1 MKKTVISV
9 LILCA
14 CLLLSSCGKKNT
26 ASGTNNISNMSAVT
40 EISTDDMDF
49 EFSNKDTT
57 YDYDESEAKTVADS
71 EKAVKIT
78 AEGTYVVSGEHE
90 SITVSAPD
98 TAKVRIILKNTTVS
112 NTSGP
117 AIYIES
123 ADKVFITACEG
134 TVNTLSDGTSYTGDF
149 KDTNIDG
156 AIFSKA
162 DLTLNGEG
170 TLNITGNCKCGVV
183 SKDDLIICGLNLT
196 VKSTGC
202 ALEGKD
208 CVKIKDAAIT
218 VSAGGDGIRSTN
230 TEKSNKG
237 FVYIETG
244 NIDITSGNDG
254 IQAATVLKAA
264 NGSIKIT
271 AGGGAADTKQN
282 SGGRNM
288 PGFGGNTQTTDDE
301 ESTKGLKA
309 GSLILID
316 EGDFEVSSKD
326 DSFHSN
332 GDIEINGGSFTAAA
346 GDDGFHADNNL
357 IINGGSIT
365 VSQSYEGLEGQKV
378 TVTGGNIDI
387 TASDDGINAAGSS
400 SSSSTGGRPGNS
412 DSNALITI
420 GGGYIVVNASGDG
433 IDSNGNVVI
442 SGGTVLVSGPT
453 DNGNGTFDYDGEAT
467 VSGGTLLVSGP
478 TDNGNGAFD
487 YGGEA
492 TVSGG
497 TVILCGSSGMA
508 QGFSDK
514 SEQASFM
521 YTLDSSASAG
531 SSVALTDEKGNVLA
545 SFIPAKQYN
554 NVVISTPSLKSGS
567 SYKLLIGGTV
577 SGADKNGFASSG
589 SVSSAAQTLDVKLT
603 GITTTFGSG
612 GMSGGNMG
620 GGNKGRFGGG
630 QAPDMNGGAPG
641 DTNGDNGGTPPDK
654 PNGRMNNSQ

>member
-1 MKKTVISV
+1 
-9 LILCA
+9 
-14 CLLLSSCGKKNT
+14 
-26 ASGTNNISNMSAVT
+26 MSAVT

-49 EFSNKDTT
+49 EFSNNDTT

-71 EKAVKIT
+71 EKTVKIT

-98 TAKVRIILKNTTVS
+98 TAKVRIILKNATVS

-117 AIYIES
+117 AIYIEK

-149 KDTNIDG
+149 KDTNVDG
-156 AIFSKA
+156 AIFSKT
-162 DLTLNGEG
+162 DLTLNGVG

-254 IQAATVLKAA
+254 MQAATVLKAA

-282 SGGRNM
+282 FGGRNM
-288 PGFGGNTQTTDDE
+288 PGFGGKTQTTDDE
-301 ESTKGLKA
+301 ESTKGLKT

-316 EGDFEVSSKD
+316 EGGFEVSSKE

-346 GDDGFHADNNL
+346 GEDGFHADNNL

-400 SSSSTGGRPGNS
+400 SSSSTGGRPGSS

-433 IDSNGNVVI
+433 IDSNGNIVI
-442 SGGTVLVSGPT
+442 SGGTLFVSGP
-453 DNGNGTFDYDGEAT
+453 A
-467 VSGGTLLVSGP
+467 
-478 TDNGNGAFD
+478 DNGNGAFD

-497 TVILCGSSGMA
+497 TVIFCGSSGMA

-531 SSVALTDEKGNVLA
+531 SSVALTDENGNVLA

-554 NVVISTPSLKSGS
+554 NVVISTPSLKNGS
-567 SYKLLIGGTV
+567 SYKLVIGGTV

-589 SVSSAAQTLDVKLT
+589 SVSSAAQTLDIKLT
-603 GITTTFGSG
+603 GTTATIGSG

-620 GGNKGRFGGG
+620 GGKGRFGGG
-630 QAPDMNGGAPG
+630 QAPGMNGGAPG
-641 DTNGDNGGTPPDK
+641 DRNGDNGGTPPDK

>member
-49 EFSNKDTT
+49 EFSNNDTT

-71 EKAVKIT
+71 EKTVKIT

-98 TAKVRIILKNTTVS
+98 TAKVRIILKNATVS

-117 AIYIES
+117 AIYIEK

-149 KDTNIDG
+149 KDTNVDG
-156 AIFSKA
+156 AIFSKT

-170 TLNITGNCKCGVV
+170 TLNITGNCKCGAV

-271 AGGGAADTKQN
+271 AGGGAADAKQN

-288 PGFGGNTQTTDDE
+288 PGFGGSTQTTDDE

-316 EGDFEVSSKD
+316 EGSFEVGSKD

-400 SSSSTGGRPGNS
+400 SSSSTGGRPGSS

-433 IDSNGNVVI
+433 IDSNGNIVI
-442 SGGTVLVSGPT
+442 
-453 DNGNGTFDYDGEAT
+453 
-467 VSGGTLLVSGP
+467 SGGTLLVSAP
-478 TDNGNGAFD
+478 ADNGNGAFD

-531 SSVALTDEKGNVLA
+531 SSVAVTDEKGNVLA

-554 NVVISTPSLKSGS
+554 NVVISTSSLKNGS
-567 SYKLLIGGTV
+567 SYKLVIGGTV

-589 SVSSAAQTLDVKLT
+589 SVSSAAQTLDIKLT
-603 GITTTFGSG
+603 GTTTTIGSG

-654 PNGRMNNSQ
+654 PNGRMSNSR

>member
-1 MKKTVISV
+1 MKKTVIPV

-26 ASGTNNISNMSAVT
+26 ASGTNNINNMSAVT

-49 EFSNKDTT
+49 ELSNKDTT
-57 YDYDESEAKTVADS
+57 YNYDESEAKTIANS

-98 TAKVRIILKNTTVS
+98 TAKVHIILKNATVS

-117 AIYIES
+117 AIYIEN
-123 ADKVFITACEG
+123 ADKVFITAYKN
-134 TVNTLSDGTSYTGDF
+134 TTNTLSDDTSYTGDF
-149 KDTNIDG
+149 KDTNVDG
-156 AIFSKA
+156 TIFSKT

-170 TLNITGNCKCGVV
+170 TLNITGNCKCGAV

-218 VSAGGDGIRSTN
+218 VSSGGYGIRSTN
-230 TEKSNKG
+230 TEKANKG

-264 NGSIKIT
+264 NGNVKIT

-288 PGFGGNTQTTDDE
+288 PGFGGKTQTTDDE

-309 GSLILID
+309 GSLIVID
-316 EGDFEVSSKD
+316 EGSFEVSSKD

-332 GDIEINGGSFTAAA
+332 GDIEINGGSFTAAT
-346 GDDGFHADNNL
+346 GDDGFHADSNL

-365 VSQSYEGLEGQKV
+365 VSRSYEGLEGQKV

-387 TASDDGINAAGSS
+387 TASDDGINAASPSSSGSS
-400 SSSSTGGRPGNS
+400 VGGRPGNS

-420 GGGYIVVNASGDG
+420 GGGYILVNASGDG
-433 IDSNGNVVI
+433 IDSNGNVAI
-442 SGGTVLVSGPT
+442 TGGTVLVSGPT
-453 DNGNGTFDYDGEAT
+453 DNGNA
-467 VSGGTLLVSGP
+467 
-478 TDNGNGAFD
+478 AFD
-487 YGGEA
+487 YNGEA

-531 SSVALTDEKGNVLA
+531 SSVALSDEKGNVIA

-554 NVVISTPSLKSGS
+554 NIVITSPSLKNGS
-567 SYKLLIGGTV
+567 SYKLVIGGTV
-577 SGADKNGFASSG
+577 SGADKNGYASSG
-589 SVSSAAQTLDVKLT
+589 SVSSAAQTLDIKLT
-603 GITTTFGSG
+603 GITTTFGNG
-612 GMSGGNMG
+612 GMSGGMG
-620 GGNKGRFGGG
+620 GGNKGGGFGGG
-630 QAPDMNGGAPG
+630 QAPDMNGS
-641 DTNGDNGGTPPDK
+641 TPEK
-654 PNGRMNNSQ
+654 PNGLKRR

>member
-49 EFSNKDTT
+49 EFSNNDTT

-71 EKAVKIT
+71 EKTVKIT

-98 TAKVRIILKNTTVS
+98 TAKVRIILKNATVS

-117 AIYIES
+117 AIYIEK

-156 AIFSKA
+156 AIFSKT

-170 TLNITGNCKCGVV
+170 TLNITGNYKCGVV

-230 TEKSNKG
+230 TEKPNKG

-271 AGGGAADTKQN
+271 AGGGAADAKQN

-288 PGFGGNTQTTDDE
+288 PGFGGKTQTTDDE

-309 GSLILID
+309 GSLIVID
-316 EGDFEVSSKD
+316 EGSFEVSSKD

-332 GDIEINGGSFTAAA
+332 GDIEINGGSFTAATGA
-346 GDDGFHADNNL
+346 DGFHADSNL

-365 VSQSYEGLEGQKV
+365 VSRSYEGLEGQKV
-378 TVTGGNIDI
+378 TVTGGDIDI
-387 TASDDGINAAGSS
+387 TASNDGINAASS
-400 SSSSTGGRPGNS
+400 SSSGSSSVDGRPGNS

-433 IDSNGNVVI
+433 IDSNGNIVI
-442 SGGTVLVSGPT
+442 
-453 DNGNGTFDYDGEAT
+453 
-467 VSGGTLLVSGP
+467 SGGTLLVSGP
-478 TDNGNGAFD
+478 ADNGNGAFD

-497 TVILCGSSGMA
+497 TVIFCGSSGMA
-508 QGFSDK
+508 QGFSYK

-531 SSVALTDEKGNVLA
+531 SSVALTDENGNVLA

-554 NVVISTPSLKSGS
+554 NVVISTPSLKNGS
-567 SYKLLIGGTV
+567 SYKLVIGGTV

-589 SVSSAAQTLDVKLT
+589 SVSSAAQTLDIKLT
-603 GITTTFGSG
+603 GTTTTFGSG

-620 GGNKGRFGGG
+620 GGKGRFGGG

-641 DTNGDNGGTPPDK
+641 DRNGDNGGTPPDK

>member
-26 ASGTNNISNMSAVT
+26 ASGTNNISNISAVT
-40 EISTDDMDF
+40 KISTDDMDF
-49 EFSNKDTT
+49 EFSNNDTT

-71 EKAVKIT
+71 EKTVKIT

-98 TAKVRIILKNTTVS
+98 TAKVRIILKNATVS

-117 AIYIES
+117 AIYIEK
-123 ADKVFITACEG
+123 ADKVFITAYKD
-134 TVNTLSDGTSYTGDF
+134 TTNTLSDGTSYTGDF

-156 AIFSKA
+156 AIFSKT

-170 TLNITGNCKCGVV
+170 TLNITGNCKCGAV

-230 TEKSNKG
+230 TEKSNNG

-288 PGFGGNTQTTDDE
+288 PGFGGSTQTTDDE

-316 EGDFEVSSKD
+316 EGGFEVSSKD

-400 SSSSTGGRPGNS
+400 SSSSTGGRTGNS
-412 DSNALITI
+412 DSNSLITI
-420 GGGYIVVNASGDG
+420 SGGYIVVNASGDG
-433 IDSNGNVVI
+433 IDSNGNVAI
-442 SGGTVLVSGPT
+442 SGGTV
-453 DNGNGTFDYDGEAT
+453 
-467 VSGGTLLVSGP
+467 LVSGP

-531 SSVALTDEKGNVLA
+531 SSVALTDENGNVLA

-554 NVVISTPSLKSGS
+554 NVVISTPSLKNGS
-567 SYKLLIGGTV
+567 SYKLVIGGTV

-589 SVSSAAQTLDVKLT
+589 SVSSAAQTLDIKLT

-630 QAPDMNGGAPG
+630 QAPGMNGGAPG

-654 PNGRMNNSQ
+654 PNGKMNNSQ

>member
-40 EISTDDMDF
+40 KISTDDMDF
-49 EFSNKDTT
+49 EFSNNDTT

-71 EKAVKIT
+71 EKTVKIT

-98 TAKVRIILKNTTVS
+98 TAKVRIILKNATVS

-117 AIYIES
+117 AIYIEK
-123 ADKVFITACEG
+123 ADKVFITAYKD
-134 TVNTLSDGTSYTGDF
+134 TTNTLSDGTSYTGDF

-156 AIFSKA
+156 TIFSKT

-282 SGGRNM
+282 FGGRNM
-288 PGFGGNTQTTDDE
+288 PGFGGKTQTTDDE
-301 ESTKGLKA
+301 ESTNGLKA

-316 EGDFEVSSKD
+316 EGGFEVSSKE

-346 GDDGFHADNNL
+346 GEDGFHADNNL

-400 SSSSTGGRPGNS
+400 SGSSTGGRPGSS

-433 IDSNGNVVI
+433 IDSNGNVAI
-442 SGGTVLVSGPT
+442 T
-453 DNGNGTFDYDGEAT
+453 
-467 VSGGTLLVSGP
+467 GGTLLVSGP
-478 TDNGNGAFD
+478 ADNGNGAFD

-497 TVILCGSSGMA
+497 TVIFCGSSGMA

-531 SSVALTDEKGNVLA
+531 SSVALTDEKGNVIA

-554 NVVISTPSLKSGS
+554 NVVISTPSLKNGS
-567 SYKLLIGGTV
+567 SYKLVIGGTV

-589 SVSSAAQTLDVKLT
+589 SVSSAAQTLDIKLT
-603 GITTTFGSG
+603 GTTTTIGNG

-620 GGNKGRFGGG
+620 GGKGRFGGG
-630 QAPDMNGGAPG
+630 QAPGMNGGAPG
-641 DTNGDNGGTPPDK
+641 DRNGDNGGTPPDK

>member
-1 MKKTVISV
+1 MKKTVIPV

-26 ASGTNNISNMSAVT
+26 ASGTNNINNMSAVT

-57 YDYDESEAKTVADS
+57 YNYDESEGKTIANS

-98 TAKVRIILKNTTVS
+98 TAKVRIILKNATVS

-117 AIYIES
+117 AIYIEN
-123 ADKVFITACEG
+123 ADKVFITAYKN
-134 TVNTLSDGTSYTGDF
+134 TTNTLSDGTSYTGDF
-149 KDTNIDG
+149 KDTNVDG
-156 AIFSKA
+156 AIFSKT

-170 TLNITGNCKCGVV
+170 TLNITGNYKCGAV

-218 VSAGGDGIRSTN
+218 VSSGGDGIRSTN
-230 TEKSNKG
+230 TEKTNKG

-244 NIDITSGNDG
+244 NIDITSGSDG

-264 NGSIKIT
+264 NGNVKIT
-271 AGGGAADTKQN
+271 AGGAADTKQN
-282 SGGRNM
+282 SGDRNM
-288 PGFGGNTQTTDDE
+288 PGFGGKTQTSDDE

-309 GSLILID
+309 GSLIVID
-316 EGDFEVSSKD
+316 EGSFEVSSKD

-332 GDIEINGGSFTAAA
+332 GDIEINGGSFTAAT
-346 GDDGFHADNNL
+346 GDDGFHADSNL

-365 VSQSYEGLEGQKV
+365 VSRSYEGLEGQKV

-387 TASDDGINAAGSS
+387 TASDDGINAASPSVSGSS
-400 SSSSTGGRPGNS
+400 TDGRPGIS

-420 GGGYIVVNASGDG
+420 GGGYILVNASGDG
-433 IDSNGNVVI
+433 IDSNGNVAI
-442 SGGTVLVSGPT
+442 TGGTVLVSGPT
-453 DNGNGTFDYDGEAT
+453 DNGNA
-467 VSGGTLLVSGP
+467 
-478 TDNGNGAFD
+478 AFD
-487 YGGEA
+487 YNGEA

-531 SSVALTDEKGNVLA
+531 SSVALTDEKGNVIA

-554 NVVISTPSLKSGS
+554 NIVITSPSLKNGS
-567 SYKLLIGGTV
+567 SYKLVIGGTV
-577 SGADKNGFASSG
+577 SGADKNGYASSG
-589 SVSSAAQTLDVKLT
+589 SVSSAAQTLDIKLT
-603 GITTTFGSG
+603 GITTTFGNG
-612 GMSGGNMG
+612 GMSGGMG
-620 GGNKGRFGGG
+620 GRNKGGGFGGG
-630 QAPDMNGGAPG
+630 QAPDMNGSAPE
-641 DTNGDNGGTPPDK
+641 K
-654 PNGRMNNSQ
+654 PNGLKRR

>member
-14 CLLLSSCGKKNT
+14 CLPLSSCGKKNT
-26 ASGTNNISNMSAVT
+26 ASGMNNISNMSAVT

-49 EFSNKDTT
+49 EFSNNDTT

-71 EKAVKIT
+71 EKTVKIT

-98 TAKVRIILKNTTVS
+98 TAKVRIILKNATVS

-117 AIYIES
+117 AIYIEK
-123 ADKVFITACEG
+123 ADKVFITAYKD
-134 TVNTLSDGTSYTGDF
+134 TTNTLSDGTSYTGDF

-156 AIFSKA
+156 TIFSKT

-282 SGGRNM
+282 FGGRNM
-288 PGFGGNTQTTDDE
+288 PGFGGKTQTTDDE
-301 ESTKGLKA
+301 ESTNGLKA

-316 EGDFEVSSKD
+316 EGGFEVSSKE

-346 GDDGFHADNNL
+346 GEDGFHADNNL

-400 SSSSTGGRPGNS
+400 SSSSTGGRPGSS

-433 IDSNGNVVI
+433 IDSNGNVAI
-442 SGGTVLVSGPT
+442 
-453 DNGNGTFDYDGEAT
+453 A
-467 VSGGTLLVSGP
+467 GGTLLVSGP
-478 TDNGNGAFD
+478 ADNGNGAFD

-497 TVILCGSSGMA
+497 TVIFCGSSGMA

-531 SSVALTDEKGNVLA
+531 SSVALTDEKGNVIA

-554 NVVISTPSLKSGS
+554 NVVISTPSLKNGS
-567 SYKLLIGGTV
+567 SYKLVIGGTV

-589 SVSSAAQTLDVKLT
+589 SVSSAAQTLDIKLT
-603 GITTTFGSG
+603 GTTTTFGNG

-620 GGNKGRFGGG
+620 GGKGRFGGG
-630 QAPDMNGGAPG
+630 QAPGMNGGAPG
-641 DTNGDNGGTPPDK
+641 DRNGDNGGTPPDK

>member
-1 MKKTVISV
+1 
-9 LILCA
+9 
-14 CLLLSSCGKKNT
+14 
-26 ASGTNNISNMSAVT
+26 MSAVT

-49 EFSNKDTT
+49 EFSNNDTT

-71 EKAVKIT
+71 EKTVKIT

-98 TAKVRIILKNTTVS
+98 TAKVRIILKNATVS

-117 AIYIES
+117 AIYIEK
-123 ADKVFITACEG
+123 ADKVFITAYKD
-134 TVNTLSDGTSYTGDF
+134 TTNTLSDGTSYTGDF

-156 AIFSKA
+156 TIFSKT

-244 NIDITSGNDG
+244 NVDITSGNDG

-282 SGGRNM
+282 FGGRNM
-288 PGFGGNTQTTDDE
+288 PGFGGSTQTTDDE

-316 EGDFEVSSKD
+316 EGGFEVSSKE

-346 GDDGFHADNNL
+346 GEDGFHADNNL

-400 SSSSTGGRPGNS
+400 SSSSTGGRPGSS

-420 GGGYIVVNASGDG
+420 DGGYIVVNASGDG
-433 IDSNGNVVI
+433 IDSNGNIVI
-442 SGGTVLVSGPT
+442 
-453 DNGNGTFDYDGEAT
+453 
-467 VSGGTLLVSGP
+467 SGGTLLVSGP
-478 TDNGNGAFD
+478 ADNGNGAFD
-487 YGGEA
+487 YGGKA

-531 SSVALTDEKGNVLA
+531 SSVALTDEKGNVIA

-554 NVVISTPSLKSGS
+554 NVVISTPSLKNGS
-567 SYKLLIGGTV
+567 SYKLVIGGTV
-577 SGADKNGFASSG
+577 SGADKNGYASSG
-589 SVSSAAQTLDVKLT
+589 SVSSAAQTLDIKLT
-603 GITTTFGSG
+603 GTTTTFGNG

-620 GGNKGRFGGG
+620 GGKGRFGGG
-630 QAPDMNGGAPG
+630 QAPGMNGGAPG
-641 DTNGDNGGTPPDK
+641 DRNGDNGGTPPDK

>member
-1 MKKTVISV
+1 
-9 LILCA
+9 
-14 CLLLSSCGKKNT
+14 
-26 ASGTNNISNMSAVT
+26 MSAVT

-49 EFSNKDTT
+49 EFSNNDTT

-71 EKAVKIT
+71 EKTVKIT

-98 TAKVRIILKNTTVS
+98 TAKVRIILKNATVS

-117 AIYIES
+117 AIYIEK

-156 AIFSKA
+156 AIFSKT

-170 TLNITGNCKCGVV
+170 TLNITGNCKCGAV

-208 CVKIKDAAIT
+208 CVKIKDAEIT

-254 IQAATVLKAA
+254 MQAATVLKAA

-288 PGFGGNTQTTDDE
+288 PGFGGSTQTTDDE

-316 EGDFEVSSKD
+316 EGDFEVSSKE

-346 GDDGFHADNNL
+346 GEDGFHADNNL

-378 TVTGGNIDI
+378 TITGGNIDI

-400 SSSSTGGRPGNS
+400 SSSSTGGRPGSS

-442 SGGTVLVSGPT
+442 SGGTVLVSGP
-453 DNGNGTFDYDGEAT
+453 A
-467 VSGGTLLVSGP
+467 
-478 TDNGNGAFD
+478 DNGNGAFD

-531 SSVALTDEKGNVLA
+531 SSAAVTDEKGNVIA

-554 NVVISTPSLKSGS
+554 NVVISTPSLKNGS
-567 SYKLLIGGTV
+567 SYKLVIGGTV

-589 SVSSAAQTLDVKLT
+589 SVSSAAQTLDIKLT
-603 GITTTFGSG
+603 GTTTTFGSG

-641 DTNGDNGGTPPDK
+641 DTNGDNGGAPPDK

>member
-1 MKKTVISV
+1 MKKTVIPV

-26 ASGTNNISNMSAVT
+26 ASGTNNINNMSAVT

-57 YDYDESEAKTVADS
+57 YNYDESEATTIKDS

-98 TAKVRIILKNTTVS
+98 TAKVRIILKNATVS

-117 AIYIES
+117 AIYIEK
-123 ADKVFITACEG
+123 ADKVFITAYKN
-134 TVNTLSDGTSYTGDF
+134 TTNTLSDGTSYTGDF

-156 AIFSKA
+156 AIFSKT

-170 TLNITGNCKCGVV
+170 TLNITGNCKCGAV

-218 VSAGGDGIRSTN
+218 VSSGGDGIRSTN
-230 TEKSNKG
+230 TEKTNKG

-244 NIDITSGNDG
+244 NIDITSGSDG

-264 NGSIKIT
+264 NGNVKIT
-271 AGGGAADTKQN
+271 AGGAADTKQN
-282 SGGRNM
+282 SGDRNM
-288 PGFGGNTQTTDDE
+288 PGFGGKTQTTDDE

-309 GSLILID
+309 GSLIVID
-316 EGDFEVSSKD
+316 EGSFEVSSKD

-332 GDIEINGGSFTAAA
+332 GDIEINGGSFTAAT
-346 GDDGFHADNNL
+346 GDDGFHTDSNL

-365 VSQSYEGLEGQKV
+365 VSRSYEGLEGQKV

-387 TASDDGINAAGSS
+387 TASDDGINAASPSASGSS
-400 SSSSTGGRPGNS
+400 TDGRPGNS

-420 GGGYIVVNASGDG
+420 GGGYILVNASGDG
-433 IDSNGNVVI
+433 IDSNGNVAI
-442 SGGTVLVSGPT
+442 TGGTVLVSGPT
-453 DNGNGTFDYDGEAT
+453 DNGNA
-467 VSGGTLLVSGP
+467 
-478 TDNGNGAFD
+478 AFD
-487 YGGEA
+487 YNGEA

-531 SSVALTDEKGNVLA
+531 SSVALTDEKGNVIA

-554 NVVISTPSLKSGS
+554 NIVITSSSLKNGS
-567 SYKLLIGGTV
+567 SYKLVIGGTV
-577 SGADKNGFASSG
+577 SGADKNGYASSG
-589 SVSSAAQTLDVKLT
+589 SVSSAAQTLDIKLT
-603 GITTTFGSG
+603 GITTTFGNG
-612 GMSGGNMG
+612 GMSGGMG
-620 GGNKGRFGGG
+620 GRNKGGGFGGG
-630 QAPDMNGGAPG
+630 QAPDMNGSAPE
-641 DTNGDNGGTPPDK
+641 K
-654 PNGRMNNSQ
+654 PNGLKRR

>member
-14 CLLLSSCGKKNT
+14 CLPLSSCGKKNT
-26 ASGTNNISNMSAVT
+26 ASGMNNISNMSAVT

-49 EFSNKDTT
+49 EFSNNDTT

-71 EKAVKIT
+71 EKTVKIT

-98 TAKVRIILKNTTVS
+98 TAKVRIILKNATVS

-117 AIYIES
+117 AIYIEK
-123 ADKVFITACEG
+123 ADKVFITAYKD
-134 TVNTLSDGTSYTGDF
+134 TTNTLSDGTSYTGDF

-156 AIFSKA
+156 TIFSKT

-282 SGGRNM
+282 FGGRNM
-288 PGFGGNTQTTDDE
+288 PGFGGSTQTTDDE

-316 EGDFEVSSKD
+316 EGGFEVSSKE

-346 GDDGFHADNNL
+346 GEDGFHADSNL

-400 SSSSTGGRPGNS
+400 SSSSTGGRPGSS

-420 GGGYIVVNASGDG
+420 DGGYIVVNASGDG
-433 IDSNGNVVI
+433 IDSNGNIVI
-442 SGGTVLVSGPT
+442 
-453 DNGNGTFDYDGEAT
+453 
-467 VSGGTLLVSGP
+467 SGGTLLVSGP
-478 TDNGNGAFD
+478 ADNGNGAFD

-531 SSVALTDEKGNVLA
+531 SSVALTDEKGNVIA

-554 NVVISTPSLKSGS
+554 NVVISTPSLKNGS
-567 SYKLLIGGTV
+567 SYKLVIGGTV

-589 SVSSAAQTLDVKLT
+589 SVSSAAQTLDIKLT
-603 GITTTFGSG
+603 GTTTTFGNG

-620 GGNKGRFGGG
+620 GKGRFGGG
-630 QAPDMNGGAPG
+630 QAPGMNGGAPG
-641 DTNGDNGGTPPDK
+641 DRNGDNGGTPPDK

>member
-1 MKKTVISV
+1 M
-9 LILCA
+9 ILCA

-26 ASGTNNISNMSAVT
+26 ASGTNNISNISAVT
-40 EISTDDMDF
+40 KISTDDMDF
-49 EFSNKDTT
+49 EFSNNDTT

-71 EKAVKIT
+71 EKTVKIT

-98 TAKVRIILKNTTVS
+98 TAKVRIILKNATVS

-117 AIYIES
+117 AIYIEK
-123 ADKVFITACEG
+123 ADKVFITAYKD
-134 TVNTLSDGTSYTGDF
+134 TTNTLSDGTSYTGDF

-156 AIFSKA
+156 AIFSKT

-170 TLNITGNCKCGVV
+170 TLNITGNCKCGAV

-230 TEKSNKG
+230 TEKSNNG

-288 PGFGGNTQTTDDE
+288 PGFGGSTQTTDDE

-316 EGDFEVSSKD
+316 EGGFEVSSKD

-400 SSSSTGGRPGNS
+400 SSSSTGGRTGNS
-412 DSNALITI
+412 DSNSLITI
-420 GGGYIVVNASGDG
+420 SGGYIVVNASGDG
-433 IDSNGNVVI
+433 IDSNGNVAI
-442 SGGTVLVSGPT
+442 SGGTV
-453 DNGNGTFDYDGEAT
+453 
-467 VSGGTLLVSGP
+467 LVSGP

-531 SSVALTDEKGNVLA
+531 SSVALTDENGNVLA

-554 NVVISTPSLKSGS
+554 NVVISTPSLKNGS
-567 SYKLLIGGTV
+567 SYKLVIGGTV

-589 SVSSAAQTLDVKLT
+589 SVSSAAQTLDIKLT

-630 QAPDMNGGAPG
+630 QAPGMNGGAPG

-654 PNGRMNNSQ
+654 PNGKMNNSQ

>member
-1 MKKTVISV
+1 MKKTVIPV

-14 CLLLSSCGKKNT
+14 CLLLSSCGKKNM
-26 ASGTNNISNMSAVT
+26 ASGMNNINNMSAVT

-57 YDYDESEAKTVADS
+57 YDYDESDATTIKDS
-71 EKAVKIT
+71 EKTVKIT
-78 AEGTYVVSGEHE
+78 VEGTYVVSGEHE

-98 TAKVRIILKNTTVS
+98 TAKVRIILKNATVS

-117 AIYIES
+117 AIYIEK

-149 KDTNIDG
+149 KDTNVDG
-156 AIFSKA
+156 AIFSKT

-230 TEKSNKG
+230 TEKSNNG

-271 AGGGAADTKQN
+271 AGGGVTDTKQN
-282 SGGRNM
+282 FGGRNM
-288 PGFGGNTQTTDDE
+288 PGFGGKTQTTDDE

-316 EGDFEVSSKD
+316 EGSFEVSSKD
-326 DSFHSN
+326 DAFHSN

-400 SSSSTGGRPGNS
+400 SSSSTGGRPDSS

-433 IDSNGNVVI
+433 IDSNGNIVI
-442 SGGTVLVSGPT
+442 S
-453 DNGNGTFDYDGEAT
+453 D
-467 VSGGTLLVSGP
+467 GTLLVSGP
-478 TDNGNGAFD
+478 ADNGNGAFD

-514 SEQASFM
+514 SDQASFM
-521 YTLDSSASAG
+521 YTLNSSASAG
-531 SSVALTDEKGNVLA
+531 SSVALTDENGNVLA

-554 NVVISTPSLKSGS
+554 NVVISTPSLKNGS
-567 SYKLLIGGTV
+567 SYKLVIGGTV
-577 SGADKNGFASSG
+577 SGADKNGYASSG
-589 SVSSAAQTLDVKLT
+589 SVSSAAQTLDIKLA

-612 GMSGGNMG
+612 GMSGGMG
-620 GGNKGRFGGG
+620 GGNKGRGGFGGG

-641 DTNGDNGGTPPDK
+641 DTNGDNGGAPPDK

>member
-1 MKKTVISV
+1 MKKTVIPV

-26 ASGTNNISNMSAVT
+26 ASGTNNINNMSAVT

-57 YDYDESEAKTVADS
+57 YDYDESEAKTIADS

-98 TAKVRIILKNTTVS
+98 TAKVHIILKNATVS

-117 AIYIES
+117 AIYIEN
-123 ADKVFITACEG
+123 ADKVFITAYKN
-134 TVNTLSDGTSYTGDF
+134 TTNTLSDGTSYTGSF

-156 AIFSKA
+156 TIFSKT

-170 TLNITGNCKCGVV
+170 TLNITGNCKCGAV

-218 VSAGGDGIRSTN
+218 VSSGGDGIRSTN
-230 TEKSNKG
+230 TEKTNKG

-244 NIDITSGNDG
+244 NIDITSGSDG

-264 NGSIKIT
+264 NGNVKIT

-282 SGGRNM
+282 SGDRNM
-288 PGFGGNTQTTDDE
+288 PGFGGKTQTSDDE

-309 GSLILID
+309 GSLIVID
-316 EGDFEVSSKD
+316 EGSFEVSSKD

-332 GDIEINGGSFTAAA
+332 GDIEINGGSFTAAT
-346 GDDGFHADNNL
+346 GDDGFHADSNL

-365 VSQSYEGLEGQKV
+365 VSRSYEGLEGQKV

-387 TASDDGINAAGSS
+387 TASDDGINAASPSSSGSS
-400 SSSSTGGRPGNS
+400 VGGRPGIS
-412 DSNALITI
+412 DSNSLITI
-420 GGGYIVVNASGDG
+420 GGGYILVNASGDG
-433 IDSNGNVVI
+433 IDSNGNVAI
-442 SGGTVLVSGPT
+442 TGGTVLVSGPT
-453 DNGNGTFDYDGEAT
+453 DNGNA
-467 VSGGTLLVSGP
+467 
-478 TDNGNGAFD
+478 AFD
-487 YGGEA
+487 YNGEA

-508 QGFSDK
+508 QGFSEK

-531 SSVALTDEKGNVLA
+531 SSVALTDEKGNVIA

-554 NVVISTPSLKSGS
+554 NIVITSSSLKNGS
-567 SYKLLIGGTV
+567 SYKLVIGGTV
-577 SGADKNGFASSG
+577 SGADKNGYASSG
-589 SVSSAAQTLDVKLT
+589 SVSSAAQTLDIKLT
-603 GITTTFGSG
+603 GITTTFGNG
-612 GMSGGNMG
+612 GMSGGMG
-620 GGNKGRFGGG
+620 GRNKGGGFGGG
-630 QAPDMNGGAPG
+630 QAPDMNGSAPE
-641 DTNGDNGGTPPDK
+641 K
-654 PNGRMNNSQ
+654 PNGLKRR

>member
-1 MKKTVISV
+1 MKKTVIPV

-26 ASGTNNISNMSAVT
+26 ASGTNNINNMSAVT

-57 YDYDESEAKTVADS
+57 YDYDESEATTVKDS

-90 SITVSAPD
+90 NITVSAPD
-98 TAKVRIILKNTTVS
+98 TAKVCIILKNATVS

-123 ADKVFITACEG
+123 ADKVFITAYKG
-134 TVNTLSDGTSYTGDF
+134 TTNTLSDGTSYTGDF
-149 KDTNIDG
+149 KDTNVDG
-156 AIFSKA
+156 TIFSKT

-170 TLNITGNCKCGVV
+170 TLNITGNYKCGAV

-202 ALEGKD
+202 SLEGKD

-264 NGSIKIT
+264 NGNVKIT

-288 PGFGGNTQTTDDE
+288 PGFGGKTQTTDDE

-316 EGDFEVSSKD
+316 EGSFEVSSKD

-346 GDDGFHADNNL
+346 GEDGFHADNNL

-400 SSSSTGGRPGNS
+400 SSSSTGGRPGSS

-433 IDSNGNVVI
+433 IDSNGNIVI
-442 SGGTVLVSGPT
+442 
-453 DNGNGTFDYDGEAT
+453 
-467 VSGGTLLVSGP
+467 SGGTLLVSGP

-521 YTLDSSASAG
+521 YTPDSSASAG
-531 SSVALTDEKGNVLA
+531 SSVALTDEKGNALA

-554 NVVISTPSLKSGS
+554 NVVISTPSLKNGS
-567 SYKLLIGGTV
+567 SYKLAVGGTV

-589 SVSSAAQTLDVKLT
+589 SVSSAAQTLDIKLT
-603 GITTTFGSG
+603 GITTTFGNG

-630 QAPDMNGGAPG
+630 QAPGMNGGAPG

>member
-49 EFSNKDTT
+49 EFSNNDTT
-57 YDYDESEAKTVADS
+57 YDYDESEAKTIADS
-71 EKAVKIT
+71 EKTVKIT

-98 TAKVRIILKNTTVS
+98 TAKVRIILKNATVS

-117 AIYIES
+117 AIYIEK
-123 ADKVFITACEG
+123 ADKVFITAYKD
-134 TVNTLSDGTSYTGDF
+134 TTNTLSDGTSYTGDF

-156 AIFSKA
+156 AIFSKT

-282 SGGRNM
+282 FGGRNM
-288 PGFGGNTQTTDDE
+288 PGFGGKTQTTDDE
-301 ESTKGLKA
+301 ESTNGLKA

-316 EGDFEVSSKD
+316 EGGFEVSSKE

-346 GDDGFHADNNL
+346 GEDGFHADNNL

-400 SSSSTGGRPGNS
+400 SSSSTGGRPGSS

-433 IDSNGNVVI
+433 IDSNGNVAI
-442 SGGTVLVSGPT
+442 I
-453 DNGNGTFDYDGEAT
+453 
-467 VSGGTLLVSGP
+467 GGTLLVSGP
-478 TDNGNGAFD
+478 ADNGNGAFD

-497 TVILCGSSGMA
+497 TVIFCGSSGMA

-531 SSVALTDEKGNVLA
+531 SSVALTDEKGNVIA

-554 NVVISTPSLKSGS
+554 NVVISTPSLKNGS
-567 SYKLLIGGTV
+567 SYKLVIGGTV

-589 SVSSAAQTLDVKLT
+589 SVSSAAQTLDIKLT
-603 GITTTFGSG
+603 GTTTTIGSG

-620 GGNKGRFGGG
+620 GGKGRFGGG
-630 QAPDMNGGAPG
+630 QAPGMNGGAPG
-641 DTNGDNGGTPPDK
+641 DRNGDNGGTPPDK

>member
-1 MKKTVISV
+1 MKKTVIPV

-26 ASGTNNISNMSAVT
+26 ASGTNNINNMSAVT

-49 EFSNKDTT
+49 EFSNNDTT

-98 TAKVRIILKNTTVS
+98 TAKVCIILKNATVS

-123 ADKVFITACEG
+123 ADKVFITAYKG
-134 TVNTLSDGTSYTGDF
+134 TTNTLSDGTSYTGDF
-149 KDTNIDG
+149 KDTNVDG
-156 AIFSKA
+156 TIFSKT

-170 TLNITGNCKCGVV
+170 TLNITGNYKCGAV

-202 ALEGKD
+202 SLEGKD

-264 NGSIKIT
+264 NGNVKIT

-288 PGFGGNTQTTDDE
+288 PGFGGKTQTTDDE

-316 EGDFEVSSKD
+316 EGSFEVSSKD

-400 SSSSTGGRPGNS
+400 SSSSTGGRPGSS

-433 IDSNGNVVI
+433 IDSNGNIVI
-442 SGGTVLVSGPT
+442 
-453 DNGNGTFDYDGEAT
+453 
-467 VSGGTLLVSGP
+467 SGGTLLVSGP
-478 TDNGNGAFD
+478 ADNGNGAFD

-531 SSVALTDEKGNVLA
+531 SSVALTDENGNVLA

-554 NVVISTPSLKSGS
+554 NVVISTPTLKNGS
-567 SYKLLIGGTV
+567 SYKLAVGGTV

-589 SVSSAAQTLDVKLT
+589 SVSSAAQTLDIKLT
-603 GITTTFGSG
+603 GTTTTFGNG

-620 GGNKGRFGGG
+620 GGKGRFGGG
-630 QAPDMNGGAPG
+630 QAPGMNGGAPG
-641 DTNGDNGGTPPDK
+641 DRNGDNGGTPPDK

>member
-1 MKKTVISV
+1 MKKTVIPV

-57 YDYDESEAKTVADS
+57 YDYDESEAKTIADS

-98 TAKVRIILKNTTVS
+98 TAKVRIILKNATVS

-117 AIYIES
+117 AIYIEK

-156 AIFSKA
+156 AIFSKT

-170 TLNITGNCKCGVV
+170 TLNITGNYKCGVM

-254 IQAATVLKAA
+254 IQAATVLKAD

-288 PGFGGNTQTTDDE
+288 PGFGGSTQTIDDQ

-316 EGDFEVSSKD
+316 EGGFEVSSKD
-326 DSFHSN
+326 DAFHSN

-346 GDDGFHADNNL
+346 GADGFHADNNL

-400 SSSSTGGRPGNS
+400 SSSSTGGRPDSS

-433 IDSNGNVVI
+433 IDSNGNIVI
-442 SGGTVLVSGPT
+442 
-453 DNGNGTFDYDGEAT
+453 
-467 VSGGTLLVSGP
+467 SGGTLLVSGP
-478 TDNGNGAFD
+478 ADNGNGAFD

-531 SSVALTDEKGNVLA
+531 SSVALTDENGNVLV

-554 NVVISTPSLKSGS
+554 NVVISTPSLKNGS
-567 SYKLLIGGTV
+567 SYKLVIGGTV

-589 SVSSAAQTLDVKLT
+589 SVSSAAQTLDIKLT
-603 GITTTFGSG
+603 GTTTTFGSG

-630 QAPDMNGGAPG
+630 QAPGMNGGAPG
-641 DTNGDNGGTPPDK
+641 DRNGDNGGTPPDK

>member
-14 CLLLSSCGKKNT
+14 CLPLSSCGKKNT
-26 ASGTNNISNMSAVT
+26 ASGMNNISNMSAVT

-49 EFSNKDTT
+49 EFSNNDTT

-71 EKAVKIT
+71 EKTVKIT

-98 TAKVRIILKNTTVS
+98 TAKVRIILKNATVS

-117 AIYIES
+117 AIYIEK
-123 ADKVFITACEG
+123 ADKVFITAYKD
-134 TVNTLSDGTSYTGDF
+134 TTNTLSDGTSYTGDF

-156 AIFSKA
+156 TIFSKT

-218 VSAGGDGIRSTN
+218 VSAGSDGIRSTK

-282 SGGRNM
+282 FGGRNM
-288 PGFGGNTQTTDDE
+288 PGFGGKTQTTDDE
-301 ESTKGLKA
+301 ESTNGLKA

-316 EGDFEVSSKD
+316 EGGFEVSSKK

-346 GDDGFHADNNL
+346 GEDGFHADNNL

-387 TASDDGINAAGSS
+387 TASDDGINAASPSSSGSS
-400 SSSSTGGRPGNS
+400 VGGRLGNS
-412 DSNALITI
+412 DSNSLITI
-420 GGGYIVVNASGDG
+420 SGGYILVNASSDG
-433 IDSNGNVVI
+433 IDSNGNVAI
-442 SGGTVLVSGPT
+442 TGGTV
-453 DNGNGTFDYDGEAT
+453 
-467 VSGGTLLVSGP
+467 LVSGP

-497 TVILCGSSGMA
+497 TVIFCGSSGMA

-531 SSVALTDEKGNVLA
+531 SSVALTDEKGNVIA

-554 NVVISTPSLKSGS
+554 NVVISTPSLKNGS
-567 SYKLLIGGTV
+567 SYKLVIGGTV

-589 SVSSAAQTLDVKLT
+589 SVSSAAQTLDIKLT
-603 GITTTFGSG
+603 GTTTTFGNG
-612 GMSGGNMG
+612 GMSGGNM

-641 DTNGDNGGTPPDK
+641 DTNGDNGGAPPDK

>member
-14 CLLLSSCGKKNT
+14 CLLLSSCRKKNT

-49 EFSNKDTT
+49 EFSNNDTT

-71 EKAVKIT
+71 EKTVKIT

-98 TAKVRIILKNTTVS
+98 TAKVRIILKNATVS

-117 AIYIES
+117 AIYIEK
-123 ADKVFITACEG
+123 ADKVFITAYKD
-134 TVNTLSDGTSYTGDF
+134 TTNTLSDGTSYTGDF

-156 AIFSKA
+156 TIFSKT

-244 NIDITSGNDG
+244 NVDITSGNDG

-282 SGGRNM
+282 FGGRNM
-288 PGFGGNTQTTDDE
+288 PGFGGSTQTTDDE

-316 EGDFEVSSKD
+316 EGGFEVSSKE

-346 GDDGFHADNNL
+346 GEDGFHADNNL

-400 SSSSTGGRPGNS
+400 SSSSTGGRPGSS

-420 GGGYIVVNASGDG
+420 DGGYIVVNASGDG
-433 IDSNGNVVI
+433 IDSNGNIVI
-442 SGGTVLVSGPT
+442 
-453 DNGNGTFDYDGEAT
+453 
-467 VSGGTLLVSGP
+467 SGGTLLVSGP
-478 TDNGNGAFD
+478 ADNGNGAFD
-487 YGGEA
+487 YGGKA

-521 YTLDSSASAG
+521 YTPDSSASAG
-531 SSVALTDEKGNVLA
+531 SSVALTDEKGNVIA

-554 NVVISTPSLKSGS
+554 NVVISTPSLKNGS
-567 SYKLLIGGTV
+567 SYKLVIGGTV

-589 SVSSAAQTLDVKLT
+589 SVSSAAQTLDIKLT
-603 GITTTFGSG
+603 GTTTTIGSG

-620 GGNKGRFGGG
+620 GGKGRFGGG
-630 QAPDMNGGAPG
+630 QAPGMNGGAPG
-641 DTNGDNGGTPPDK
+641 DRNGDNGGTPPDK

>member
-1 MKKTVISV
+1 MKKTVIPV

-26 ASGTNNISNMSAVT
+26 ASGTNNINNMSAVT

-57 YDYDESEAKTVADS
+57 YNYDESEAKTIADS

-98 TAKVRIILKNTTVS
+98 TAKVHIILKNATVS

-123 ADKVFITACEG
+123 ADKVLITAYKG
-134 TVNTLSDGTSYTGDF
+134 TTNTLSDGTSYTGSF

-156 AIFSKA
+156 TIFSKT

-170 TLNITGNCKCGVV
+170 TLNITGNCKCGAV

-218 VSAGGDGIRSTN
+218 VSSGGDGIRSTN
-230 TEKSNKG
+230 TEKTNKG

-244 NIDITSGNDG
+244 NIDITSGSDG

-264 NGSIKIT
+264 NGNVKIT
-271 AGGGAADTKQN
+271 AGGAADTKQN
-282 SGGRNM
+282 SGDRNM
-288 PGFGGNTQTTDDE
+288 PGFGGKTQTTDDE

-309 GSLILID
+309 GSLIVID
-316 EGDFEVSSKD
+316 EGSFEVSSKD

-332 GDIEINGGSFTAAA
+332 GDIEINGGSFTAAT
-346 GDDGFHADNNL
+346 GDDGFHADSNL

-365 VSQSYEGLEGQKV
+365 VSRSYEGLEGQKV

-387 TASDDGINAAGSS
+387 TASDDGINAASPSVSGSS
-400 SSSSTGGRPGNS
+400 TDGRPGNS
-412 DSNALITI
+412 DSNSLITI
-420 GGGYIVVNASGDG
+420 SGGYILVNASGDG
-433 IDSNGNVVI
+433 IDSNGNVAI
-442 SGGTVLVSGPT
+442 TGGTVLVSGPT
-453 DNGNGTFDYDGEAT
+453 DNGNA
-467 VSGGTLLVSGP
+467 
-478 TDNGNGAFD
+478 AFD
-487 YGGEA
+487 YNGEA

-531 SSVALTDEKGNVLA
+531 SSVALTDEKGNVIA

-554 NVVISTPSLKSGS
+554 NIVITSPSLKNGS
-567 SYKLLIGGTV
+567 SYKLVIGGTV
-577 SGADKNGFASSG
+577 SGADKNGYASSG
-589 SVSSAAQTLDVKLT
+589 SVSSAAQTLDIKLT
-603 GITTTFGSG
+603 GITTSFGNG
-612 GMSGGNMG
+612 GMSGGMG
-620 GGNKGRFGGG
+620 GGNKGGGFGGG
-630 QAPDMNGGAPG
+630 QAPDMNGS
-641 DTNGDNGGTPPDK
+641 TPEK
-654 PNGRMNNSQ
+654 PNGLKRR

>member
-1 MKKTVISV
+1 M
-9 LILCA
+9 
-14 CLLLSSCGKKNT
+14 
-26 ASGTNNISNMSAVT
+26 NNINNMSAVT

-57 YDYDESEAKTVADS
+57 YDYDESDATTIKDS
-71 EKAVKIT
+71 EKTVKIT
-78 AEGTYVVSGEHE
+78 VEGTYVVSGEHE

-98 TAKVRIILKNTTVS
+98 TAKVRIILKNATVS

-117 AIYIES
+117 AIYIEK

-149 KDTNIDG
+149 KDTNVDG
-156 AIFSKA
+156 AIFSKT

-271 AGGGAADTKQN
+271 AGGGVTDTKQN
-282 SGGRNM
+282 FGGRNM
-288 PGFGGNTQTTDDE
+288 PGFGGKTQTTDDE

-316 EGDFEVSSKD
+316 EGSFEVSSKD
-326 DSFHSN
+326 DAFHSN

-400 SSSSTGGRPGNS
+400 SSSSTGGRPDSS

-433 IDSNGNVVI
+433 IDSNGNIVI
-442 SGGTVLVSGPT
+442 S
-453 DNGNGTFDYDGEAT
+453 D
-467 VSGGTLLVSGP
+467 GTLLVSGP
-478 TDNGNGAFD
+478 ADNGNGAFD

-514 SEQASFM
+514 SDQASFM
-521 YTLDSSASAG
+521 YTLNSSASAG
-531 SSVALTDEKGNVLA
+531 SSVALTDENGNVLA

-554 NVVISTPSLKSGS
+554 NVVISTPSLKNGS
-567 SYKLLIGGTV
+567 SYKLVIGGTV
-577 SGADKNGFASSG
+577 SGADKNGYASSG
-589 SVSSAAQTLDVKLT
+589 SVSSAAQTLDIKLA

-612 GMSGGNMG
+612 GMSGGMG
-620 GGNKGRFGGG
+620 GGNKGRGGFGGG

-641 DTNGDNGGTPPDK
+641 DTNGDNGGAPPDK

>member
-1 MKKTVISV
+1 MKKTVIPV

-26 ASGTNNISNMSAVT
+26 ASGTNNINNMSAVT

-57 YDYDESEAKTVADS
+57 YNYDESEGKTIANS

-98 TAKVRIILKNTTVS
+98 TAKVRIILKNATVS

-117 AIYIES
+117 AIYIEN
-123 ADKVFITACEG
+123 ADKVFITAYKN
-134 TVNTLSDGTSYTGDF
+134 TTNTLSDGTSYTGDF
-149 KDTNIDG
+149 KDTNVDG
-156 AIFSKA
+156 AIFSKT

-170 TLNITGNCKCGVV
+170 TLNITGNYKCGAV

-218 VSAGGDGIRSTN
+218 VSSGGDGIRSTN
-230 TEKSNKG
+230 TEKTNKG

-244 NIDITSGNDG
+244 NIDITSGSDG

-264 NGSIKIT
+264 NGNVKIT
-271 AGGGAADTKQN
+271 AGGAADTKQN
-282 SGGRNM
+282 SGDRNM
-288 PGFGGNTQTTDDE
+288 PGFGGKTQTSDDE

-309 GSLILID
+309 GSLIVID
-316 EGDFEVSSKD
+316 EGSFEVSSKD

-332 GDIEINGGSFTAAA
+332 GDIEINGGSFTAAT
-346 GDDGFHADNNL
+346 GDDGFHADSNL

-365 VSQSYEGLEGQKV
+365 VSRSYEGLEGQKV

-387 TASDDGINAAGSS
+387 TASDDGINAASPSVSGSS
-400 SSSSTGGRPGNS
+400 TDGRPGIS

-420 GGGYIVVNASGDG
+420 GGGYILVNASGDG
-433 IDSNGNVVI
+433 IDSNGNVAI
-442 SGGTVLVSGPT
+442 TGGTVLVSGPT
-453 DNGNGTFDYDGEAT
+453 DNGNA
-467 VSGGTLLVSGP
+467 
-478 TDNGNGAFD
+478 AFD
-487 YGGEA
+487 YNGEA

-531 SSVALTDEKGNVLA
+531 SSVALTDEKGNVIA

-554 NVVISTPSLKSGS
+554 NIVITSPSLKNGS
-567 SYKLLIGGTV
+567 SYKLVIGGTV
-577 SGADKNGFASSG
+577 SGADKNGYASSG
-589 SVSSAAQTLDVKLT
+589 SVSSAAQTLDIKLT
-603 GITTTFGSG
+603 GITTSFGNG
-612 GMSGGNMG
+612 GMSGGMG
-620 GGNKGRFGGG
+620 GGNKGGGFGGG
-630 QAPDMNGGAPG
+630 QAPDMNGSAPE
-641 DTNGDNGGTPPDK
+641 K
-654 PNGRMNNSQ
+654 PNGLKRR

>member
-1 MKKTVISV
+1 MKKTVIPV

-26 ASGTNNISNMSAVT
+26 TSGTNNINNMSAVT

-57 YDYDESEAKTVADS
+57 YNYDESEAKTIADS

-98 TAKVRIILKNTTVS
+98 TAKVRIILKNATVS

-117 AIYIES
+117 AIYIEK
-123 ADKVFITACEG
+123 ADKVFITAYKN
-134 TVNTLSDGTSYTGDF
+134 TTNTLSDGTSYTGDF

-156 AIFSKA
+156 AIFSKT

-170 TLNITGNCKCGVV
+170 TLNITGNCKCGAV

-218 VSAGGDGIRSTN
+218 VSSGGDGIRSTN
-230 TEKSNKG
+230 TEKTNKG

-264 NGSIKIT
+264 NGNVKIT

-282 SGGRNM
+282 SGDRNM
-288 PGFGGNTQTTDDE
+288 PGFGGKTQTTDDE

-309 GSLILID
+309 GSLIVID
-316 EGDFEVSSKD
+316 EGGFEVSSKD

-332 GDIEINGGSFTAAA
+332 GDIEINGGSFAAA
-346 GDDGFHADNNL
+346 TGADGFHADSNL

-365 VSQSYEGLEGQKV
+365 VSRSYEGLEGQKV

-387 TASDDGINAAGSS
+387 TASDDGINAASPSSSGSS
-400 SSSSTGGRPGNS
+400 VGGRPGNS
-412 DSNALITI
+412 DSNSLITI
-420 GGGYIVVNASGDG
+420 GGGYILVNASGDG
-433 IDSNGNVVI
+433 IDSNGNVAI
-442 SGGTVLVSGPT
+442 TGGTVLVSGPT
-453 DNGNGTFDYDGEAT
+453 DNGNA
-467 VSGGTLLVSGP
+467 
-478 TDNGNGAFD
+478 AFD
-487 YGGEA
+487 YNGEA

-531 SSVALTDEKGNVLA
+531 SSVALTDEKGNVIA

-554 NVVISTPSLKSGS
+554 NIVITSSSLKNGS
-567 SYKLLIGGTV
+567 SYKLVIGGTV
-577 SGADKNGFASSG
+577 SGADKNGYASSG
-589 SVSSAAQTLDVKLT
+589 SVSSAAQTLDIKLT
-603 GITTTFGSG
+603 GITTTFGNG
-612 GMSGGNMG
+612 GMSGGMG
-620 GGNKGRFGGG
+620 GGNKGGGFGGG
-630 QAPDMNGGAPG
+630 QAPDMNGSAPE
-641 DTNGDNGGTPPDK
+641 K
-654 PNGRMNNSQ
+654 PNGLKRR

>member
-98 TAKVRIILKNTTVS
+98 TAKVRIILKNATVS

-117 AIYIES
+117 AIYIEK
-123 ADKVFITACEG
+123 ADKVFITACKG
-134 TVNTLSDGTSYTGDF
+134 TTNTLSDGTSYTGNF
-149 KDTNIDG
+149 KDTNVDG

-170 TLNITGNCKCGVV
+170 TLNITGNCKCGAV
-183 SKDDLIICGLNLT
+183 SKDDLIICGLSLT

-288 PGFGGNTQTTDDE
+288 PGFGGKTQTTDDE

-316 EGDFEVSSKD
+316 DGSFEVSSKD

-365 VSQSYEGLEGQKV
+365 VSRSYEGLEGQKV
-378 TVTGGNIDI
+378 TVTGGDIDI
-387 TASDDGINAAGSS
+387 TASDDGINAASS
-400 SSSSTGGRPGNS
+400 SSNSSSDGRPGNS

-420 GGGYIVVNASGDG
+420 GGGYIVVNAAGDG
-433 IDSNGNVVI
+433 IDSNGNVAI
-442 SGGTVLVSGPT
+442 TGGTVLVSGPT
-453 DNGNGTFDYDGEAT
+453 DNGNGAFDYDG
-467 VSGGTLLVSGP
+467 
-478 TDNGNGAFD
+478 D
-487 YGGEA
+487 A

-521 YTLDSSASAG
+521 YTLDNSASAG
-531 SSVALTDEKGNVLA
+531 SSVAVTDEKGNVLA

-567 SYKLLIGGTV
+567 SYKLVIGGTV

-589 SVSSAAQTLDVKLT
+589 SVSSAAQTLDIKLT
-603 GITTTFGSG
+603 GTTTTIGSG

-654 PNGRMNNSQ
+654 PNGRMSNSQ

>member
-1 MKKTVISV
+1 MKKTVIPV

-26 ASGTNNISNMSAVT
+26 TSGTNNINNMSAVT

-57 YDYDESEAKTVADS
+57 YDYDESEAKTIANS

-98 TAKVRIILKNTTVS
+98 TAKVHIILKNATVS

-123 ADKVFITACEG
+123 ADKVLITAYKG
-134 TVNTLSDGTSYTGDF
+134 TTNTLSDGTSYTGDF
-149 KDTNIDG
+149 KDTNVDG
-156 AIFSKA
+156 TIFSKT

-170 TLNITGNCKCGVV
+170 TLNITGNYKCGAV

-218 VSAGGDGIRSTN
+218 VSSGGYGIRSTN
-230 TEKSNKG
+230 TEKANKG

-264 NGSIKIT
+264 NGNVKIT
-271 AGGGAADTKQN
+271 AGGVAADTKQN
-282 SGGRNM
+282 SGDRNM
-288 PGFGGNTQTTDDE
+288 PGFGGKTQTTDDE

-309 GSLILID
+309 GSLIVID
-316 EGDFEVSSKD
+316 EGSFEVSSKD

-332 GDIEINGGSFTAAA
+332 GDIEINGGSFTAAT
-346 GDDGFHADNNL
+346 GDDGFHADSNL

-365 VSQSYEGLEGQKV
+365 VSRSYEGLEGQKV

-387 TASDDGINAAGSS
+387 TASDDGINAASPSVSGSS
-400 SSSSTGGRPGNS
+400 TDGRLGNS
-412 DSNALITI
+412 DSNSLITI
-420 GGGYIVVNASGDG
+420 SGGYILVNASGDG

-453 DNGNGTFDYDGEAT
+453 DNGNG
-467 VSGGTLLVSGP
+467 
-478 TDNGNGAFD
+478 AFD
-487 YGGEA
+487 YNGEA

-531 SSVALTDEKGNVLA
+531 SSVALTDEKGNVIA

-554 NVVISTPSLKSGS
+554 NIVITSPSLKNGS
-567 SYKLLIGGTV
+567 SYKLVIGGTV
-577 SGADKNGFASSG
+577 SGADKNGYASSC
-589 SVSSAAQTLDVKLT
+589 SVSSAAQTLDIKLT
-603 GITTTFGSG
+603 GITTTFGNG
-612 GMSGGNMG
+612 GMSGGMG
-620 GGNKGRFGGG
+620 GGNKGGGFGGG
-630 QAPDMNGGAPG
+630 QAPDMNGSAPE
-641 DTNGDNGGTPPDK
+641 K
-654 PNGRMNNSQ
+654 PNGLKRR

>member
-1 MKKTVISV
+1 MKKTVIPV

-26 ASGTNNISNMSAVT
+26 ASGTNNINNMSAVT

-57 YDYDESEAKTVADS
+57 YNYDESEAKTIADS

-98 TAKVRIILKNTTVS
+98 TAKVHIILKNATVS

-123 ADKVFITACEG
+123 ADKVLITAYKG
-134 TVNTLSDGTSYTGDF
+134 TTNTLSDGTSYTGDF
-149 KDTNIDG
+149 KDTNVDG
-156 AIFSKA
+156 TIFSKT

-170 TLNITGNCKCGVV
+170 TLNITGNCKCGAV

-202 ALEGKD
+202 SLEGKD

-218 VSAGGDGIRSTN
+218 VSSGGDGIRSAN
-230 TEKSNKG
+230 TEKANKG

-264 NGSIKIT
+264 NGNVKIT
-271 AGGGAADTKQN
+271 AGGGADTKQN

-288 PGFGGNTQTTDDE
+288 PGFGGKTQTTDDE

-309 GSLILID
+309 GSLIVID
-316 EGDFEVSSKD
+316 EGSFEVSSKD

-332 GDIEINGGSFTAAA
+332 GDIEINGGSFTAAT
-346 GDDGFHADNNL
+346 GDDGFHADSNL

-365 VSQSYEGLEGQKV
+365 VSRSYEGLEGQKV
-378 TVTGGNIDI
+378 TITGGNIDI
-387 TASDDGINAAGSS
+387 TASDDGINAASPSVSGSS
-400 SSSSTGGRPGNS
+400 TDGRLGNS
-412 DSNALITI
+412 DSNSLITI
-420 GGGYIVVNASGDG
+420 SGGYILVNASGDG
-433 IDSNGNVVI
+433 IDSNGNVAI
-442 SGGTVLVSGPT
+442 TGGTVLVSGPT
-453 DNGNGTFDYDGEAT
+453 DNGNG
-467 VSGGTLLVSGP
+467 
-478 TDNGNGAFD
+478 AFD
-487 YGGEA
+487 YNGEA

-521 YTLDSSASAG
+521 YTLNSSASAG
-531 SSVALTDEKGNVLA
+531 SSVALTDEKGNVIA

-554 NVVISTPSLKSGS
+554 NIVITSPSLKNGS
-567 SYKLLIGGTV
+567 SYKLVIGGTV
-577 SGADKNGFASSG
+577 SGADKNGYASSG
-589 SVSSAAQTLDVKLT
+589 SVSSAAQTLDIKLT
-603 GITTTFGSG
+603 GITTTFGNG
-612 GMSGGNMG
+612 GMSGGMG
-620 GGNKGRFGGG
+620 GGNKGGGFGGG
-630 QAPDMNGGAPG
+630 QAPDMNGSAPE
-641 DTNGDNGGTPPDK
+641 K
-654 PNGRMNNSQ
+654 PNGLKRR

>member
-1 MKKTVISV
+1 
-9 LILCA
+9 
-14 CLLLSSCGKKNT
+14 
-26 ASGTNNISNMSAVT
+26 MSAVT
-40 EISTDDMDF
+40 KISTDDMDF
-49 EFSNKDTT
+49 EFSNNDTT

-71 EKAVKIT
+71 EKTVKIT

-98 TAKVRIILKNTTVS
+98 TAKVRIILKNATVS

-149 KDTNIDG
+149 KDTNVDG
-156 AIFSKA
+156 TIFSKT
-162 DLTLNGEG
+162 DLTLNGVG

-288 PGFGGNTQTTDDE
+288 PGFGGSTQTTDDE

-316 EGDFEVSSKD
+316 EGSFEVSSKE

-346 GDDGFHADNNL
+346 GEDGFHADNNL

-400 SSSSTGGRPGNS
+400 SSSSTGGRPGSS

-420 GGGYIVVNASGDG
+420 DGGYIVVNASGDG
-433 IDSNGNVVI
+433 IDSNGNIVI
-442 SGGTVLVSGPT
+442 
-453 DNGNGTFDYDGEAT
+453 
-467 VSGGTLLVSGP
+467 SGGTLLVSGP
-478 TDNGNGAFD
+478 ADNGNGAFD

-492 TVSGG
+492 TVGGG
-497 TVILCGSSGMA
+497 TVIFCGSSGMA

-554 NVVISTPSLKSGS
+554 NVVISTPSLKNGS
-567 SYKLLIGGTV
+567 SYKLVIGGTV

-589 SVSSAAQTLDVKLT
+589 SVSSAAQTLDIKLT
-603 GITTTFGSG
+603 GITTTFGNG

-620 GGNKGRFGGG
+620 GGNKGRLGGG

>member
-49 EFSNKDTT
+49 EFSNNDTT

-71 EKAVKIT
+71 EKTVKIT

-98 TAKVRIILKNTTVS
+98 TAKVRIILKNATVS

-117 AIYIES
+117 AIYIEK
-123 ADKVFITACEG
+123 ADKVFITAYKD
-134 TVNTLSDGTSYTGDF
+134 TTNTLSDGTSYTGDF

-156 AIFSKA
+156 TIFSKT
-162 DLTLNGEG
+162 DLTLSGEG

-218 VSAGGDGIRSTN
+218 VSAGSDGIRSTN

-282 SGGRNM
+282 FGGRNM
-288 PGFGGNTQTTDDE
+288 PGFGGKTQTTDDE
-301 ESTKGLKA
+301 ESTNGLKA

-316 EGDFEVSSKD
+316 EGGFEVSSKK

-346 GDDGFHADNNL
+346 GEDGFHADNNL

-387 TASDDGINAAGSS
+387 TASDDGINAASPSSSGSS
-400 SSSSTGGRPGNS
+400 VGGRLGNS
-412 DSNALITI
+412 DSN
-420 GGGYIVVNASGDG
+420 
-433 IDSNGNVVI
+433 
-442 SGGTVLVSGPT
+442 
-453 DNGNGTFDYDGEAT
+453 
-467 VSGGTLLVSGP
+467 
-478 TDNGNGAFD
+478 
-487 YGGEA
+487 
-492 TVSGG
+492 
-497 TVILCGSSGMA
+497 
-508 QGFSDK
+508 
-514 SEQASFM
+514 
-521 YTLDSSASAG
+521 
-531 SSVALTDEKGNVLA
+531 
-545 SFIPAKQYN
+545 
-554 NVVISTPSLKSGS
+554 
-567 SYKLLIGGTV
+567 
-577 SGADKNGFASSG
+577 
-589 SVSSAAQTLDVKLT
+589 
-603 GITTTFGSG
+603 
-612 GMSGGNMG
+612 
-620 GGNKGRFGGG
+620 
-630 QAPDMNGGAPG
+630 
-641 DTNGDNGGTPPDK
+641 
-654 PNGRMNNSQ
+654 

>member
-1 MKKTVISV
+1 MKKTVIPV

-26 ASGTNNISNMSAVT
+26 ASGTNNINNMSAVT

-57 YDYDESEAKTVADS
+57 YDYDESEAKTIADS

-98 TAKVRIILKNTTVS
+98 TAKVRIILKNATVS

-117 AIYIES
+117 AIYIEK
-123 ADKVFITACEG
+123 ADKVFITAYKD
-134 TVNTLSDGTSYTGDF
+134 TTNTLSDGTSYTGDF
-149 KDTNIDG
+149 KDTNVDST
-156 AIFSKA
+156 IFSKT

-170 TLNITGNCKCGVV
+170 TLNITGNCKCGAV

-218 VSAGGDGIRSTN
+218 VSSGGDGIRSTN
-230 TEKSNKG
+230 TEKTNKG

-244 NIDITSGNDG
+244 NIDITSGSDG

-264 NGSIKIT
+264 NGNVKIT

-282 SGGRNM
+282 SGDRNM
-288 PGFGGNTQTTDDE
+288 PGFGGKTQTTDDE

-309 GSLILID
+309 GSLIVID
-316 EGDFEVSSKD
+316 EGSFEVSSKD

-332 GDIEINGGSFTAAA
+332 GDIEINGGSFTAAT
-346 GDDGFHADNNL
+346 GDDGFHADSNL

-365 VSQSYEGLEGQKV
+365 VSRSYEGLEGQKV

-387 TASDDGINAAGSS
+387 TASDDGINAASPSVSGSS
-400 SSSSTGGRPGNS
+400 TDGRPGIS
-412 DSNALITI
+412 DSNSLITI
-420 GGGYIVVNASGDG
+420 GGGYILVNASGDG
-433 IDSNGNVVI
+433 IDSNGNVAI
-442 SGGTVLVSGPT
+442 TGGTVLVSGPT
-453 DNGNGTFDYDGEAT
+453 DNGNA
-467 VSGGTLLVSGP
+467 
-478 TDNGNGAFD
+478 AFD
-487 YGGEA
+487 YNGEA

-508 QGFSDK
+508 QGFSEK

-531 SSVALTDEKGNVLA
+531 SSVALTDEKGNVIA

-554 NVVISTPSLKSGS
+554 NIVITSSSLKNGS
-567 SYKLLIGGTV
+567 SYKLVIGGTV
-577 SGADKNGFASSG
+577 SGADKNGYASSG
-589 SVSSAAQTLDVKLT
+589 SVSSAAQTLDIKLT
-603 GITTTFGSG
+603 GITTTFGNG
-612 GMSGGNMG
+612 GMSGGMG
-620 GGNKGRFGGG
+620 GRNKGGGFGGG
-630 QAPDMNGGAPG
+630 QAPDMNGSAPE
-641 DTNGDNGGTPPDK
+641 K
-654 PNGRMNNSQ
+654 PNGLKRR

>member
-1 MKKTVISV
+1 MKKTVIPV

-26 ASGTNNISNMSAVT
+26 ASGTNNINNMSAVT

-57 YDYDESEAKTVADS
+57 YDYDESEATTVKDS

-98 TAKVRIILKNTTVS
+98 TAKVCIILKNATVS

-123 ADKVFITACEG
+123 ADKVFITAYKG
-134 TVNTLSDGTSYTGDF
+134 TTNTLSDGTSYTGDF
-149 KDTNIDG
+149 KNTNVDG
-156 AIFSKA
+156 TIFSKT

-170 TLNITGNCKCGVV
+170 TLNITGNYKCGAV

-202 ALEGKD
+202 SLEGKD

-264 NGSIKIT
+264 NGNVKIT

-288 PGFGGNTQTTDDE
+288 PGFGGKTQTTDDE

-316 EGDFEVSSKD
+316 EGSFEVSSKD

-400 SSSSTGGRPGNS
+400 SSSSTGGRPGSS

-433 IDSNGNVVI
+433 IDSNGNIVI
-442 SGGTVLVSGPT
+442 
-453 DNGNGTFDYDGEAT
+453 
-467 VSGGTLLVSGP
+467 SGGTLLVSGP
-478 TDNGNGAFD
+478 ADNGNGAFD

-531 SSVALTDEKGNVLA
+531 SSVALTDENGNVLA

-554 NVVISTPSLKSGS
+554 NVVISTPTLKNGS
-567 SYKLLIGGTV
+567 SYKLAVGGTV
-577 SGADKNGFASSG
+577 SGADKNGYASSG
-589 SVSSAAQTLDVKLT
+589 SVSSAAQTLDIKLT
-603 GITTTFGSG
+603 GTTATIGSG

-630 QAPDMNGGAPG
+630 QVPGMNGGAPG

>member
-40 EISTDDMDF
+40 KISTDDMDF
-49 EFSNKDTT
+49 EFSNNDTT

-71 EKAVKIT
+71 EKTVKIT

-98 TAKVRIILKNTTVS
+98 TAKVRIILKNATVS

-117 AIYIES
+117 AIYIEK

-156 AIFSKA
+156 AIFSKT
-162 DLTLNGEG
+162 DLTLNGVG

-288 PGFGGNTQTTDDE
+288 PGFGGKTQTTDDE

-316 EGDFEVSSKD
+316 EGGFEVSSKE

-346 GDDGFHADNNL
+346 GEDGFHADNNL

-400 SSSSTGGRPGNS
+400 SSSSTGGRPNSS

-433 IDSNGNVVI
+433 IDSNGNIVI
-442 SGGTVLVSGPT
+442 
-453 DNGNGTFDYDGEAT
+453 
-467 VSGGTLLVSGP
+467 SGGTLLVSGP
-478 TDNGNGAFD
+478 ADNGNGAFD

-531 SSVALTDEKGNVLA
+531 SSVALTDENGNVLA

-554 NVVISTPSLKSGS
+554 NVVISTPSLKNGS
-567 SYKLLIGGTV
+567 SYKLVIGGTV

-589 SVSSAAQTLDVKLT
+589 SVSSAAQTLDIKLT
-603 GITTTFGSG
+603 GTTTTIGSG

-620 GGNKGRFGGG
+620 GGNKGRLGGG

-641 DTNGDNGGTPPDK
+641 DRNGDNGGTPPDK

>member
-1 MKKTVISV
+1 
-9 LILCA
+9 
-14 CLLLSSCGKKNT
+14 
-26 ASGTNNISNMSAVT
+26 MSAVT

-57 YDYDESEAKTVADS
+57 YDYDESEAKTVVDS

-98 TAKVRIILKNTTVS
+98 TAKVRIILKNATVS

-117 AIYIES
+117 AIYIEK
-123 ADKVFITACEG
+123 ADKVFITACKG
-134 TVNTLSDGTSYTGDF
+134 TTNTLSDGTSYTGDF
-149 KDTNIDG
+149 KDTNVDG

-208 CVKIKDAAIT
+208 CVKIKDAVIT

-288 PGFGGNTQTTDDE
+288 PGFGGKTQTTDDE

-316 EGDFEVSSKD
+316 EGSFEVSSKD

-365 VSQSYEGLEGQKV
+365 VSRSYEGLEGQKV
-378 TVTGGNIDI
+378 TVTGGDIDI
-387 TASDDGINAAGSS
+387 TASDDGINAASS
-400 SSSSTGGRPGNS
+400 SSNSSSDGRPGNS

-420 GGGYIVVNASGDG
+420 GGGYIVVNAAGDG
-433 IDSNGNVVI
+433 IDSNGNVAI
-442 SGGTVLVSGPT
+442 TGGTVLVSGP
-453 DNGNGTFDYDGEAT
+453 A
-467 VSGGTLLVSGP
+467 
-478 TDNGNGAFD
+478 DNGNGAFD
-487 YGGEA
+487 YDGEA

-521 YTLDSSASAG
+521 YTLDNSASAG

-567 SYKLLIGGTV
+567 SYKLVIGGTV

-589 SVSSAAQTLDVKLT
+589 SVSSAAQTLDIKLT

-620 GGNKGRFGGG
+620 GGNKGRFGDG

-654 PNGRMNNSQ
+654 PNGRMSNSQ

>member
-1 MKKTVISV
+1 MKKTVIPV

-26 ASGTNNISNMSAVT
+26 ASGTNNINNMSAVT

-57 YDYDESEAKTVADS
+57 YDYDESEAKTIADS

-98 TAKVRIILKNTTVS
+98 TAKVHIILKNATVS

-117 AIYIES
+117 AIYIEN
-123 ADKVFITACEG
+123 ADKVFITAYKN
-134 TVNTLSDGTSYTGDF
+134 TTNTLSDGTSYTGSF

-156 AIFSKA
+156 TIFSKT

-170 TLNITGNCKCGVV
+170 TLNITGNCKCGAV

-218 VSAGGDGIRSTN
+218 VSSGGDGIRSTN
-230 TEKSNKG
+230 TEKTNKG

-244 NIDITSGNDG
+244 NIDITSGSDG

-264 NGSIKIT
+264 NGNVKIT
-271 AGGGAADTKQN
+271 AGGAADTKQN
-282 SGGRNM
+282 SGDRNM
-288 PGFGGNTQTTDDE
+288 PGFGGKTQTTDDE

-309 GSLILID
+309 GSLIVID
-316 EGDFEVSSKD
+316 EGSFEVSSKD

-332 GDIEINGGSFTAAA
+332 GDIEINGGSFTAAT
-346 GDDGFHADNNL
+346 GDDGFHADSNL

-365 VSQSYEGLEGQKV
+365 VSRSYEGLEGQKV

-387 TASDDGINAAGSS
+387 TASDDGINAASPSSSGSS
-400 SSSSTGGRPGNS
+400 VGGRPGNS
-412 DSNALITI
+412 DSNSLITI
-420 GGGYIVVNASGDG
+420 GGGYILVNASGDG
-433 IDSNGNVVI
+433 IDSNGNVAI
-442 SGGTVLVSGPT
+442 TGGTVLVSGPT
-453 DNGNGTFDYDGEAT
+453 DNGNA
-467 VSGGTLLVSGP
+467 
-478 TDNGNGAFD
+478 AFD
-487 YGGEA
+487 YNGEA

-508 QGFSDK
+508 QGFSEK

-531 SSVALTDEKGNVLA
+531 SSVALTDEKGNVIA

-554 NVVISTPSLKSGS
+554 NIVITSSSLKNGS
-567 SYKLLIGGTV
+567 SYKLVIGGTV
-577 SGADKNGFASSG
+577 SGADKNGYASSG
-589 SVSSAAQTLDVKLT
+589 SVSSAAQTLDIKLT
-603 GITTTFGSG
+603 GITTTFGNG
-612 GMSGGNMG
+612 GMSGGMG
-620 GGNKGRFGGG
+620 GRNKGGGFGGG
-630 QAPDMNGGAPG
+630 QAPDMNGSAPE
-641 DTNGDNGGTPPDK
+641 K
-654 PNGRMNNSQ
+654 PNGLKRR

>member
-1 MKKTVISV
+1 M
-9 LILCA
+9 
-14 CLLLSSCGKKNT
+14 
-26 ASGTNNISNMSAVT
+26 NNISNMSAVT

-49 EFSNKDTT
+49 EFSNNDTT

-71 EKAVKIT
+71 EKTVKIT

-98 TAKVRIILKNTTVS
+98 TAKVRIILKNATVS

-117 AIYIES
+117 AIYIEK
-123 ADKVFITACEG
+123 ADKVFITAYKD
-134 TVNTLSDGTSYTGDF
+134 TTNTLSDGTSYTGDF

-156 AIFSKA
+156 TIFSKT

-218 VSAGGDGIRSTN
+218 VSAGSDGIRSTN

-282 SGGRNM
+282 FGGRNM
-288 PGFGGNTQTTDDE
+288 PGFGGKTQTTDDE
-301 ESTKGLKA
+301 ESTNGLKA

-316 EGDFEVSSKD
+316 EGGFEVSSKK

-400 SSSSTGGRPGNS
+400 SSSSTGGRPGSS

-433 IDSNGNVVI
+433 IDSNGNVAI
-442 SGGTVLVSGPT
+442 TGGTV
-453 DNGNGTFDYDGEAT
+453 
-467 VSGGTLLVSGP
+467 LVSGP

-497 TVILCGSSGMA
+497 TVIFCGSSGMA

-531 SSVALTDEKGNVLA
+531 SSVALTDEKGNVIA

-554 NVVISTPSLKSGS
+554 NVVISTPSLKNGS
-567 SYKLLIGGTV
+567 SYKLVIGGTV

-589 SVSSAAQTLDVKLT
+589 SVSSAAQTLDIKLT
-603 GITTTFGSG
+603 GTTTTFGNG

-620 GGNKGRFGGG
+620 GGKGRFGGG
-630 QAPDMNGGAPG
+630 QAPGMNGGAPG
-641 DTNGDNGGTPPDK
+641 DRNGDNGGTPPDK

>member
-1 MKKTVISV
+1 MKKTVIPV

-26 ASGTNNISNMSAVT
+26 ASGTNNINNMSAVT

-57 YDYDESEAKTVADS
+57 YNYDESEAKTIADS

-98 TAKVRIILKNTTVS
+98 TAKVHIILKNATVS

-117 AIYIES
+117 AIYIEN
-123 ADKVFITACEG
+123 ADKVFITAYKN
-134 TVNTLSDGTSYTGDF
+134 TTNTLSDGTSYTGSF

-156 AIFSKA
+156 TIFSKT

-170 TLNITGNCKCGVV
+170 TLNITGNCKCGAV

-218 VSAGGDGIRSTN
+218 VSSGGDGIRSTN
-230 TEKSNKG
+230 TEKTNKG

-244 NIDITSGNDG
+244 NIDITSGSDG

-264 NGSIKIT
+264 NGNVKIT
-271 AGGGAADTKQN
+271 AGGAADTKQN
-282 SGGRNM
+282 SGDRNM
-288 PGFGGNTQTTDDE
+288 PGFGGKTQTTDDE

-309 GSLILID
+309 GSLIVID
-316 EGDFEVSSKD
+316 EGSFEVSSKD

-332 GDIEINGGSFTAAA
+332 GDIEINGGSFTAAT
-346 GDDGFHADNNL
+346 GDDGFHADSNL

-365 VSQSYEGLEGQKV
+365 VSRSYEGLEGQKV

-387 TASDDGINAAGSS
+387 TASDDGINAASPSVSGSS
-400 SSSSTGGRPGNS
+400 TDGRPGNS
-412 DSNALITI
+412 DSNSLITI
-420 GGGYIVVNASGDG
+420 SGGYILVNASGDG
-433 IDSNGNVVI
+433 IDSNGNVAI
-442 SGGTVLVSGPT
+442 TGGTVLVSGPT
-453 DNGNGTFDYDGEAT
+453 DNGNA
-467 VSGGTLLVSGP
+467 
-478 TDNGNGAFD
+478 AFD
-487 YGGEA
+487 YNGEA

-531 SSVALTDEKGNVLA
+531 SSVALTDEKGNVIA

-554 NVVISTPSLKSGS
+554 NIVITSPSLKNGS
-567 SYKLLIGGTV
+567 SYKLVIGGTV
-577 SGADKNGFASSG
+577 SGADKNGYASSG
-589 SVSSAAQTLDVKLT
+589 SVSSAAQTLDIKLT
-603 GITTTFGSG
+603 GITTSFGNG
-612 GMSGGNMG
+612 GMSGGMG
-620 GGNKGRFGGG
+620 GGNKDGGFGGG
-630 QAPDMNGGAPG
+630 QAPDMNGS
-641 DTNGDNGGTPPDK
+641 TPEK
-654 PNGRMNNSQ
+654 PNGLKRR

>member
-1 MKKTVISV
+1 MKKTVIPV

-26 ASGTNNISNMSAVT
+26 ASGTNNINNMSAVT

-57 YDYDESEAKTVADS
+57 YDYDESEAKTIADS

-98 TAKVRIILKNTTVS
+98 TAKVHIILKNATVS

-123 ADKVFITACEG
+123 ADKVLITAYKG
-134 TVNTLSDGTSYTGDF
+134 TTNTLSDGTSYTGDF
-149 KDTNIDG
+149 KDTNIDST
-156 AIFSKA
+156 IFSKT

-170 TLNITGNCKCGVV
+170 TLNITGNYKCGAV

-218 VSAGGDGIRSTN
+218 VSSGGDGIRSTN
-230 TEKSNKG
+230 TEKTNKG

-244 NIDITSGNDG
+244 NIDITSGSDG

-264 NGSIKIT
+264 NGNVKIT
-271 AGGGAADTKQN
+271 AGGAADTKQN
-282 SGGRNM
+282 SGDRNM
-288 PGFGGNTQTTDDE
+288 PGFGGKTQTTDDE

-309 GSLILID
+309 GSLIVID
-316 EGDFEVSSKD
+316 EGSFEVSSKD

-332 GDIEINGGSFTAAA
+332 GDIEINGGSFTAAT
-346 GDDGFHADNNL
+346 GDDGFHADSNL

-365 VSQSYEGLEGQKV
+365 VSRSYEGLEGQKV

-387 TASDDGINAAGSS
+387 TASDDGINAASPSVSGSS
-400 SSSSTGGRPGNS
+400 TDGRLGNS
-412 DSNALITI
+412 DSNSLITI
-420 GGGYIVVNASGDG
+420 SGGYILVNASGDG
-433 IDSNGNVVI
+433 IDSNGNVAI
-442 SGGTVLVSGPT
+442 TGGTVLVSGPT
-453 DNGNGTFDYDGEAT
+453 DNGNA
-467 VSGGTLLVSGP
+467 
-478 TDNGNGAFD
+478 AFD
-487 YGGEA
+487 YNGEA

-531 SSVALTDEKGNVLA
+531 SSVALTDEKGNVIA

-554 NVVISTPSLKSGS
+554 NIVITSPSLKNGS
-567 SYKLLIGGTV
+567 SYKLVIGGTV
-577 SGADKNGFASSG
+577 SGADKNGYASSG
-589 SVSSAAQTLDVKLT
+589 SVSSAAQTLDIKLT
-603 GITTTFGSG
+603 GITTSFGNG
-612 GMSGGNMG
+612 GMSGGMG
-620 GGNKGRFGGG
+620 GGNKGGGFGGG
-630 QAPDMNGGAPG
+630 QAPDMNGS
-641 DTNGDNGGTPPDK
+641 TPEK
-654 PNGRMNNSQ
+654 PNGLKRR

>member
-1 MKKTVISV
+1 MKKTVIPV

-26 ASGTNNISNMSAVT
+26 ASGTNNINNMSAVT

-57 YDYDESEAKTVADS
+57 YNYDESEAKTIADS

-98 TAKVRIILKNTTVS
+98 TAKVHIILKNATVS

-123 ADKVFITACEG
+123 ADKVLITAYKG
-134 TVNTLSDGTSYTGDF
+134 TTNTLSDGTSYTGIF

-156 AIFSKA
+156 TIFSKT

-170 TLNITGNCKCGVV
+170 TLNITGNCKCGAV

-218 VSAGGDGIRSTN
+218 VSSGGDGIRSTN
-230 TEKSNKG
+230 TEKTNKG

-244 NIDITSGNDG
+244 NIDITSGSDG

-264 NGSIKIT
+264 NGNVKIT
-271 AGGGAADTKQN
+271 AGGAADTKQN
-282 SGGRNM
+282 SGDRNM
-288 PGFGGNTQTTDDE
+288 PGFGGKTQTTDDE

-309 GSLILID
+309 GSLIVID
-316 EGDFEVSSKD
+316 EGSFEVSSKD

-332 GDIEINGGSFTAAA
+332 GDIEINGGSFTAATGA
-346 GDDGFHADNNL
+346 DGFHADSNL

-365 VSQSYEGLEGQKV
+365 VSRSYEGLEGQKV

-387 TASDDGINAAGSS
+387 TASDDGINAASPSVSGSS
-400 SSSSTGGRPGNS
+400 TDGRPGNS
-412 DSNALITI
+412 DSSSLITI
-420 GGGYIVVNASGDG
+420 SGGYILVNASGDG
-433 IDSNGNVVI
+433 IDSNGNVAI
-442 SGGTVLVSGPT
+442 TGGTVLVSGPT
-453 DNGNGTFDYDGEAT
+453 DNGNA
-467 VSGGTLLVSGP
+467 
-478 TDNGNGAFD
+478 AFD
-487 YGGEA
+487 YNGEA

-531 SSVALTDEKGNVLA
+531 SSVALTDEKGNVIA

-554 NVVISTPSLKSGS
+554 NIVITSPSLKNGS
-567 SYKLLIGGTV
+567 SYKLVIGGTV
-577 SGADKNGFASSG
+577 SGADKNGYASSG
-589 SVSSAAQTLDVKLT
+589 SVSSAAQTLDIKLT
-603 GITTTFGSG
+603 GITTSFGNG
-612 GMSGGNMG
+612 GMSGGMG
-620 GGNKGRFGGG
+620 GGNKGGGFGGG
-630 QAPDMNGGAPG
+630 QAPDMNGS
-641 DTNGDNGGTPPDK
+641 TPEK
-654 PNGRMNNSQ
+654 PNGLKRR